1 MLDVVI
7 GDDPAAV
14 AAVPLGVEGFVG
26 GVRSYGDDVP
36 GVYKAGKEAEAAQ
49 SDVNDAV
56 GRTDAALDPHGQR
69 REKDG
74 NEAEEDVAPTHAKLN
89 RL

>member
-1 MLDVVI
+1 LLDVVI

-36 GVYKAGKEAEAAQ
+36 GVYKAGKEAEAW
-49 SDVNDAV
+49 
-56 GRTDAALDPHGQR
+56 R
-69 REKDG
+69 
-74 NEAEEDVAPTHAKLN
+74 
-89 RL
+89 